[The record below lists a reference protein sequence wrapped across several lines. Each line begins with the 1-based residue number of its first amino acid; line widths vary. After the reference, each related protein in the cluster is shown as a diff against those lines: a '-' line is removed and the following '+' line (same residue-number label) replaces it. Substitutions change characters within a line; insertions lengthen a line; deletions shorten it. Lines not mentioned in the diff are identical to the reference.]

1 MRSVNIGKLKNELS
15 AYLKLVQNGEE
26 VIVNDRN
33 RPVAKIVP
41 FPELNEDDEEAH
53 LIATGQMRAPQK
65 EMDWEEFW
73 KLPRPTV
80 SDEAARAA
88 IRWAKGER

>member
-15 AYLKLVQNGEE
+15 AYLKLVRSGEE
-26 VIVNDRN
+26 VVVNDRN

-41 FPELNEDDEEAH
+41 FPELNEHDEEAH
-53 LIATGQMRAPQK
+53 LIATGQMKAPEK
-65 EMDWEEFW
+65 EMDWDEFW

-88 IRWAKGER
+88 IAWAKGER